1 MGKIDEL
8 LNIDIND
15 LNRMTKKQLSDVVKQ
30 LSKTANQR
38 IYRLKR
44 TETGILSPAYNHV
57 EKRGE
62 NYGVKGKSLNQLRNE
77 YADVKKFL
85 NMKTS
90 TVSGWK
96 KVRKDTYNR
105 IGANFEGVDEKR
117 FWNLYRKLEELDYGS
132 VQSVGSTTTQR
143 MLRQELEQNSGDD
156 DDILK
161 AMEKRITGEYEK
173 IMESYN
179 YEEDEFFNIWED
191 I

>member
-8 LNIDIND
+8 INIDIND
-15 LNRMTKKQLSDVVKQ
+15 LNRMTKKQLSAVVKQ

-38 IYRLKR
+38 IYRLEH
-44 TETGILSPAYNHV
+44 TETGTLSPAYRHI

-62 NYGVKGKSLNQLRNE
+62 NFGVKGKTLNQLRNE
-77 YADVKKFL
+77 YTDVKKFL
-85 NMKTS
+85 KMKTS
-90 TVSGWK
+90 TASGWNNF
-96 KVRKDTYNR
+96 RKETYKR
-105 IGANFEGVDEKR
+105 IGVNFEGIDEKR
-117 FWNLYRKLEELDYGS
+117 FWNLYRKLEELDYGD

-143 MLRQELEQNSGDD
+143 MLRQEMEQNSGDD

-161 AMEKRITGEYEK
+161 AMQKRITGEYEK

-179 YEEDEFFNIWED
+179 YEDDEFFDIWGD

>member
-1 MGKIDEL
+1 MGKIDDL

-15 LNRMTKKQLSDVVKQ
+15 LNRMTKKQLLEVVRQ

-38 IYRLKR
+38 IYRLEQMK
-44 TETGILSPAYNHV
+44 TGTLSPAYNHV

-62 NYGVKGKSLNQLRNE
+62 NFSVKGKTLNQLRNE
-77 YADVKKFL
+77 YADVKNFL
-85 NMKTS
+85 KMKTS
-90 TVSGWK
+90 TVSGWN
-96 KVRKDTYNR
+96 KVRKETYNR
-105 IGANFEGVDEKR
+105 IGTDFAGVDEVR

-132 VQSVGSTTTQR
+132 VQNVGSTTTQR

-156 DDILK
+156 DDILS

-179 YEEDEFFNIWED
+179 YEDDEFFDIWED

>member
-1 MGKIDEL
+1 MGKIDDI

-15 LNRMTKKQLSDVVKQ
+15 LNRMTKKQLSDVVRQ

-44 TETGILSPAYNHV
+44 AKTGTLSPAYHHV

-62 NYGVKGKSLNQLRNE
+62 NFGVKGKTLNQLRNE
-77 YADVKKFL
+77 YADVKNFL
-85 NMKTS
+85 KMKTS
-90 TVSGWK
+90 MVSGWN
-96 KVRKDTYNR
+96 KVRKETYKR
-105 IGANFEGVDEKR
+105 IGANFEGVDEVR
-117 FWNLYRKLEELDYGS
+117 FWNLYRKLEQLDYGS
-132 VQSVGSTTTQR
+132 IQNVGSTTTQR

-156 DDILK
+156 DDILN

-179 YEEDEFFNIWED
+179 YADDEFFDLWED

>member
-1 MGKIDEL
+1 MGKIDDL

-15 LNRMTKKQLSDVVKQ
+15 LNRMTKKQLSDVVRQ

-38 IYRLKR
+38 IYRLEH
-44 TETGILSPAYNHV
+44 TETGTLSPAYYHV

-62 NYGVKGKSLNQLRNE
+62 NFGVKGKTLNQLRNE
-77 YADVKKFL
+77 YTDVKKFL
-85 NMKTS
+85 KMKTS
-90 TVSGWK
+90 TVGGWNN
-96 KVRKDTYNR
+96 VRKETYKR
-105 IGANFEGVDEKR
+105 IGANFEGIDEKR
-117 FWNLYRKLEELDYGS
+117 FWNLYRKLEQLDYAA
-132 VQSVGSTTTQR
+132 VQSVGSATTQR

-156 DDILK
+156 DDILS

-179 YEEDEFFNIWED
+179 YEDDEFFDIWED

>member
-1 MGKIDEL
+1 MGKIDDL

-15 LNRMTKKQLSDVVKQ
+15 LNRMTKKQLLEVVRQ

-38 IYRLKR
+38 IYRLEQMK
-44 TETGILSPAYNHV
+44 TGTLSPAYKKE

-62 NYGVKGKSLNQLRNE
+62 NFSVKGKTLNQLRNE
-77 YADVKKFL
+77 YADVKNFL
-85 NMKTS
+85 KMKTS
-90 TVSGWK
+90 TVSGWN
-96 KVRKDTYNR
+96 KVRKETYNR
-105 IGANFEGVDEKR
+105 IGTDFAGVDEVR

-132 VQSVGSTTTQR
+132 VQNVGSTTTQR

-156 DDILK
+156 DDILS

-179 YEEDEFFNIWED
+179 YEDDEFFDIWED